1 VASFSG
7 GEKARLV
14 LAMLVYEKPNL
25 LLLDEPTNHLDL
37 EMRHALT
44 LALQAF
50 DGAVVLVSHDRH
62 LLRTVCE
69 RFYLVF
75 GGQVNPF
82 DGDLQDYQQWL
93 KDQTRKVA
101 SSEASD
107 EQANTIS
114 KKQIRQAG
122 AEKRRQL
129 QPLRNSVKKLEKEV
143 AHLEQQKSDIETR
156 LAHPDIYNA
165 ENKPQLTELLKDQ
178 SRIQQELAQTEE
190 QWLSAMEELE
200 QAESE

>member
-1 VASFSG
+1 
-7 GEKARLV
+7 
-14 LAMLVYEKPNL
+14 EKPNL

-37 EMRHALT
+37 DMRHALT

-75 GGQVNPF
+75 GGQVHPF

-93 KDQTRKVA
+93 KDQARAVVA
-101 SSEASD
+101 AAAGAEAGG
-107 EQANTIS
+107 AAS

-129 QPLRNSVKKLEKEV
+129 QPLRNTVKKLEQQVSK
-143 AHLEQQKSDIETR
+143 LEQQKDAIDIR
-156 LAHPDIYNA
+156 LAQPEMYNA
-165 ENKPQLTELLKDQ
+165 DNKPQLTELLKEQ
-178 SRIQQELAQTEE
+178 SRLQQELAQTEE
-190 QWLSAMEELE
+190 QWLGAMEELE
-200 QAESE
+200 QAEAD